1 MFYMEQVLQR
11 VTSYFTA
18 SNEQRVKPQRVMSKF
33 TIKWRVTL
41 KRTISAT
48 SNEWYCKEKQAVS
61 NELQVKNFAVLLSFV
76 WCNR

>member
-11 VTSYFTA
+11 VTSYFTV

-48 SNEWYCKEKQAVS
+48 SNEWFCKEKQAVS
-61 NELQVKNFAVLLSFV
+61 NKLQVKNFAVLLSFV